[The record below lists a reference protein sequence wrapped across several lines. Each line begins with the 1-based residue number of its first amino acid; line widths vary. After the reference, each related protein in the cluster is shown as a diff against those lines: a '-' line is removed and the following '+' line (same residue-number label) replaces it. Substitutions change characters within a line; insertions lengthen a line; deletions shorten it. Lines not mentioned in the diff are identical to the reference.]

1 MKGVLL
7 LLVVLTALQI
17 LQEFRERPRLSQ
29 RRLAEIEDFY
39 AWLERTRIMQERREL
54 WLRGERWY

>member
-1 MKGVLL
+1 MQGLVL

-17 LQEFRERPRLSQ
+17 RRDLGERPRLGQ
-29 RRLAEIEDFY
+29 RRLAQIEDFY

>member
-1 MKGVLL
+1 MKGLLL

-29 RRLAEIEDFY
+29 RRLAEIADLY
-39 AWLERTRIMQERREL
+39 AWLERTRIMQERRE
-54 WLRGERWY
+54 RWY

>member
-1 MKGVLL
+1 MTGLLL

-17 LQEFRERPRLSQ
+17 LLEFRERPRLSQ
-29 RRLAEIEDFY
+29 QRLAEIEDFY

>member
-1 MKGVLL
+1 MKGLLL

-17 LQEFRERPRLSQ
+17 LLEFRERPRLSQ
-29 RRLAEIEDFY
+29 QRLAEIEDFY